1 MSRNT
6 IFLLTC
12 HRHTLLDLIEDKLNG
27 MNSLL
32 ISGRSIV
39 PCLGSDLLN
48 LAKEASILK
57 HPVYRY
63 SLLQVLNFFFK
74 FV

>member
-12 HRHTLLDLIEDKLNG
+12 HCHRLLDLIEGKLSG

-39 PCLGSDLLN
+39 PSLEGDLLG

-57 HPVYRY
+57 HPVYRC
-63 SLLQVLNFFFK
+63 SLRQFFF
-74 FV
+74 